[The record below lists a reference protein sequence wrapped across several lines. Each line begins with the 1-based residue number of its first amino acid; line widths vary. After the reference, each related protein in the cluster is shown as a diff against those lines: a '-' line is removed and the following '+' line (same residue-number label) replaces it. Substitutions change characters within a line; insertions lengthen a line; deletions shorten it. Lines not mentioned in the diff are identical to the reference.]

1 MSFFKGDLFHIETKN
16 GIYQVLDVYSSDD
29 KGCIYYFRKV
39 FDGKLNI
46 KISKAEFVHESWM
59 RHIREK
65 TLEKLSSTLDLPE
78 VKALLNDLT
87 IDRMMKFEI
96 NTMVSDQW
104 YTISPKNLKRIENQL
119 NNEIED
125 FLEPSLLNYSLKMLQ
140 DKGELLIE
148 SCPSYPRD
156 GRRLY
161 RLELGRYCD
170 DFDKYGNK
178 LYRKI
183 RFYEIELYKYEK
195 Q

>member
-1 MSFFKGDLFHIETKN
+1 MSFFKGDLFHIETRN

-125 FLEPSLLNYSLKMLQ
+125 FLEPSVLNHSLKRLHDQ
-140 DKGELLIE
+140 GELHIDT
-148 SCPSYPRD
+148 CPSYPKD
-156 GRRLY
+156 GRGLY
-161 RLELGRYCD
+161 QIELGRYCD